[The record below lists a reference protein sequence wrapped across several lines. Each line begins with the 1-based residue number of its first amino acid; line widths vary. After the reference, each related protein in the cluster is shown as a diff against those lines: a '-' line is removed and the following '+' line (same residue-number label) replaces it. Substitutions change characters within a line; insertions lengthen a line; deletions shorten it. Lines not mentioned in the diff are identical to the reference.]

1 MCREDE
7 WDNKTMKDLNNMD
20 KERKIQTLK
29 PIASWNDE
37 VSIA

>member
-29 PIASWNDE
+29 PIASWSDE